1 MFTKPFYALVRLLGS
16 RFELK
21 GEPTLVRAFHA
32 FSPTERRIFWGF
44 AALLIGSA
52 LVMLYQVN
60 RAFLVEVPYRGGSLT
75 EGVVGTP
82 KLINP
87 LLAVS
92 DADRDLTALVYS
104 GLMRK
109 TPSGEF
115 IPDLAESFT
124 MSEDGLTYTFTL
136 RPDAVFHDGEPVT
149 ANDILFTVGKAK
161 ESVTR
166 SDVRGRWDGVAIE
179 LVDDHTITFTLKKP
193 YVSFLDNTTLGIL
206 PKHLWES
213 VTQSEFLSSELNVE
227 PIGSGPYRV
236 VSFEQ
241 GRDGKAI
248 SSYKLKAFRRFAL
261 GEPNIQTIAIAFF
274 PDEDSAVK
282 ALRKGSIESIASVT
296 PGTAAALEA
305 EGKTVRSLPE
315 QRLYGVYLNQ
325 TQAPV
330 FADAAV
336 RSVLEK
342 TADRAQIIAGVFA
355 GKATPL
361 SRPIPPGILGYEAE
375 PAPTALTP
383 EMIQEARAELEKAG
397 WAFDEERNAL
407 VKKQKKDTL
416 ELRFTLAT
424 RNIPELKAIAE
435 ILAAGWEQVGI
446 RVEIAYFDE
455 GDLRETII
463 RPRKYDA
470 LLFGGIF
477 PAESALYSFWHS
489 SQRNDPGY
497 NITMYANPTTDKAL
511 ERIYSV
517 STRDERLAAYQ
528 TFVDE
533 IMSDKPATFL
543 YAPNLLY
550 VTPKDLRGLGDGVV
564 TESSERFA
572 DVYAWYRETDHVWQ
586 IFQ

>member
-1 MFTKPFYALVRLLGS
+1 MFTKKFYALARLLGS
-16 RFELK
+16 RFEVT
-21 GEPTLVRAFHA
+21 GEQTLSRAFHA
-32 FSPTERRIFWGF
+32 FSPLERRIFWGF
-44 AALLIGSA
+44 FLLLVASA

-60 RAFLVEVPYRGGSLT
+60 RAFMIEVPHRGGSLT
-75 EGVVGTP
+75 EGVIGAP

-92 DADRDLTALVYS
+92 DADRDLTALIYS

-109 TPSGEF
+109 TPEGAF
-115 IPDLAESFT
+115 VPDLATSYEV
-124 MSEDGLTYTFTL
+124 SEDGLSYTFAL

-149 ANDILFTVGKAK
+149 ASDIVFTVNKAK
-161 ESVTR
+161 EPVAK
-166 SDVRGRWDGVAIE
+166 SDIRGRWDGVVVE
-179 LVDDHTITFTLKKP
+179 LIDEATVRFVLKKP

-206 PKHLWES
+206 PEHLWND
-213 VTQSEFLSSELNVE
+213 VAQDEFLASTLNVE
-227 PIGSGPYRV
+227 PVGSGPYRV
-236 VSFEQ
+236 TSFKQ
-241 GRDGKAI
+241 SRDGKTV
-248 SSYKLKAFRRFAL
+248 SSYRLTAFRRFTL
-261 GEPNIQTIAIAFF
+261 GEPNIQTITFSFF
-274 PDEDSAVK
+274 PDEDAAVK
-282 ALRKGSIESIASVT
+282 ALRKGDIESIASIT
-296 PGTAAALEA
+296 PATVANLKA
-305 EGKTVRSLPE
+305 EGQMVRSFPE
-315 QRLYGVYLNQ
+315 QRLYGVYMNQ

-330 FADAAV
+330 FADATV

-342 TADRAQIIAGVFA
+342 TADRAKIVADVFA
-355 GKATPL
+355 GHATAL
-361 SRPIPPGILGYEAE
+361 SRPIPPGILGYQEE

-383 EMIQEARAELEKAG
+383 ETIQEARAALEDAG
-397 WAFDEERNAL
+397 WKFDEERNAF
-407 VKKQKKDTL
+407 VKTQKKETV

-435 ILAAGWEQVGI
+435 ILASTWEQVGI

-455 GDLRETII
+455 GDLREAII

-497 NITMYANPTTDKAL
+497 NITMYANPATDKAL

-517 STRDERLAAYQ
+517 STAKDRLAGYE

-533 IMSDKPATFL
+533 ILRDKPATFL

-550 VTPKDLRGLGDGVV
+550 VTPKDLRGLTEGVV
-564 TESSERFA
+564 TESSERFTN
-572 DVYAWYRETDHVWQ
+572 VSSWYRETDHVWR